1 MSKQNLVSKAVRF
14 ALVCGAAGFGANA
27 ALADDTTSTTTTTTT
42 ATNANGQSTAQLGK
56 IEVTGSRIKRTDI
69 ETAQPVNI
77 VTSAQIKATGLATVG
92 QVIQKLTSSGASL
105 STMDNFGGNFTF
117 TGGGQST
124 VDLRN
129 LGANRVLVLVNGK
142 RWVTGLDGTVDLNT
156 IPVAV
161 IDHIEVLQ
169 DGASAI
175 YGSDAIAGVVNIITV
190 NNLNGNTAN
199 AYLGVYQGDGH
210 TDGRTEAYDFTMGS
224 STDKSGSIF
233 SASYTNQD
241 GILSKNRDISK
252 EPVIG
257 QGNAGGSSALP
268 NGRFVFVPPT
278 TSPWNTFC
286 GGTCDL
292 TIKAGAKPGANGKL
306 SMSDFRPFVSGGAT
320 SDRFNYAPY
329 NYVLTPEERY
339 SGYYQGYA
347 DLADN
352 LTFKVDMMVSH
363 RDSHQQAA
371 PEPLFFASSS
381 IALNIPANQRYNPF
395 GFALNAA
402 SLGPNLFLL
411 GRRMVENGVRSYHEK
426 EDTFRLSGGLTGFFT
441 LGGKEWD
448 WDVNYAFSKDSEID
462 VNGGHFNVANLRT
475 ALGDATVCADTAG
488 CVPLNIFGGAGA
500 VTKKMLNYVAYTAQ
514 NQFENNQRV
523 YNADIT
529 NSDLFSLP
537 GGDAG
542 LALGLED
549 LEHDGI
555 FQPDSV
561 AQAGYDSFNPGRPVL
576 PTQGRT
582 DEKSVYAELD
592 LPLISDAP
600 AMKLLDLD
608 LAGRHTSYTSIGTN
622 NTYRWGVKWEL
633 NDDVLLRAS
642 WAQGFRAPSIQE
654 LYSAGTNFSANVVD
668 PCDAPAQ
675 SKLCATQGVPAGY
688 TQPNAQIN
696 TLEIGNPKLKPE
708 TSISRTVGFVYSPT
722 ALSGFNL
729 SADYYNIIINN
740 TIQPES
746 GQILMDSCYGV
757 GTFQGQAPDQAACA
771 HITRTIFGAVQ
782 TLQDQVANV
791 GTTITSGI
799 DINASYAFPSTS
811 AGDFKLGFDDTHIRS
826 FRTVYPLPSGGAN
839 VVELS
844 GGERGG
850 SVFPFGVPKDK
861 VRVAMD
867 WAAGNWTGEYA
878 IRYISAV
885 DEPCLTTTPLGTGT
899 CSTPGPINPAGTAY
913 KYAFNHDGATTY
925 HDIQG
930 GYTVD
935 SLRTTFTLGMRN
947 IFAKEP
953 PASSVQELNNFDPTL
968 YDVPGRFIYGRI
980 SVKF

>member
-1 MSKQNLVSKAVRF
+1 MSKQTLVSKAVRL
-14 ALVCGAAGFGANA
+14 ALVCGAASAFGSHA
-27 ALADDTTSTTTTTTT
+27 ALADDTASTTTSSSQ
-42 ATNANGQSTAQLGK
+42 NTAQLGK
-56 IEVTGSRIKRTDI
+56 IEVTGTKIKRT
-69 ETAQPVNI
+69 EVEQAQPVNI
-77 VTSAQIKATGLATVG
+77 VTAQQIKATGLATVG

-105 STMDNFGGNFTF
+105 STLDNFGGNFTF

-129 LGANRVLVLVNGK
+129 LGASRVLVLVNGK
-142 RWVTGLDGTVDLNT
+142 RWVSGLDGTVDLNT

-190 NNLNGNTAN
+190 KNLNGNSAD
-199 AYLGVYQGDGH
+199 AYLGVYNGDGH
-210 TDGRTEAYDFTMGS
+210 YDGRTESYDFTMGN
-224 STDKSGSIF
+224 STDKSGMLF
-233 SASYTNQD
+233 STSYTNQD
-241 GILSKNRDISK
+241 GILSKNRNISK

-257 QGNAGGSSALP
+257 QGNSGGSSAIP
-268 NGRFVFVPPT
+268 NGRFVFIAPSS
-278 TSPWNTFC
+278 SPWNTFC
-286 GGTCDL
+286 GGSTCDL
-292 TIKAGAKPGANGKL
+292 TIIPGSKPGANGKL
-306 SMSDFRPFVSGGAT
+306 PMSDFRPFVSHT
-320 SDRFNYAPY
+320 TKSDRFNYAPY

-339 SGYYQGYA
+339 SGYFQGYS

-352 LTFKVDMMVSH
+352 LTFKVDMMYSH

-381 IALNIPANQRYNPF
+381 IALNIPASQQYNPF
-395 GFALNAA
+395 GFALNAGN
-402 SLGPNLFLL
+402 LTPNLFLL

-441 LGGKEWD
+441 MGGKEWD

-462 VNGGHFNVANLRT
+462 VNGGHFNVANLRN
-475 ALGDATVCADTAG
+475 ALGDATTCANISG
-488 CVPLNIFGGAGA
+488 CVQLNLFGGDGA
-500 VTKKMLNYVAYTAQ
+500 ITKKMLSYIAYTAQ

-529 NSDLFSLP
+529 NNSLFSLP

-542 LALGLED
+542 LAMGLED

-592 LPLISDAP
+592 LPLISGAP

-608 LAGRHTSYTSIGTN
+608 LAGRHTSYNAIGTN
-622 NTYRWGVKWEL
+622 NTYRWGLKWEL
-633 NDDVLLRAS
+633 NDDLLLRAS
-642 WAQGFRAPSIQE
+642 WAQGFRAPSIQD
-654 LYSAGTNFSANVVD
+654 LYSAGSNFSANVND
-668 PCDAPAQ
+668 PCDNPAQ
-675 SKLCATQGVPAGY
+675 SPLCATQGVPSHY

-696 TLEIGNPKLKPE
+696 TLEIGNPNLKPE
-708 TSISRTVGFVYSPT
+708 TSISRTLGFVYNPASLP
-722 ALSGFNL
+722 GFNL

-740 TIQPES
+740 TIQPTS
-746 GQILMDSCYGV
+746 GQILMDACYGV
-757 GTFQGQAPDQAACA
+757 GTFNGQTPDPNACA
-771 HITRTIFGAVQ
+771 HIHRTIFGSIQ
-782 TLQDQVANV
+782 TLTDQVTNV

-799 DINASYAFPSTS
+799 DINSSYTFPSTS
-811 AGDFKLGFDDTHIRS
+811 VGDFKLGFDDTHIRS

-839 VVELS
+839 VVELA
-844 GGERGG
+844 GTERGG
-850 SVFPFGVPKDK
+850 SVFPFGVPHDK
-861 VRVAMD
+861 VRVALD
-867 WAAGNWTGEYA
+867 WAAGNWTAEYS

-899 CSTPGPINPAGTAY
+899 CSTPGPINPSGTAY